1 MRFSSSVVAA
11 GLICALS
18 TCLAAHTQVRP
29 QATGIVHTVEA
40 DIAYEQFGQD
50 SGHTPTIIVNGGPG
64 FSHTYMYL
72 TDVFTRKFA
81 HDRTVTFYDQRG
93 IGNSKL
99 LFASAPQGMPAQI
112 ADLEALR
119 AKLRYDKIDLIGHS
133 WGGEIAMAYA
143 AAYPQHIQHLV
154 LVDSAAPKFGQTL
167 FLFDQVFPDE
177 LAQDEQLAKSTH
189 SEPEAGLHPELPSTV
204 NRLTSGRSHDGLM
217 LRRYLARDF
226 YSQERFQ
233 ELTGDLSNEQIGEI
247 MNNDVNKAVVDAV
260 EAVDLNDSIKK
271 LRVPT
276 LVMWGRFDI
285 NVAVLTGW
293 KISQAIPGSK
303 IVIYSKSGHF
313 PFYEEESPFLRDL
326 NQFLSEP
333 RGVAVSTVVSEQ

>member
-1 MRFSSSVVAA
+1 MRFSSSVAESSSV
-11 GLICALS
+11 LP
-18 TCLAAHTQVRP
+18 TRLADAQVTPRV
-29 QATGIVHTVEA
+29 TGIVHTAET

-50 SGHTPTIIVNGGPG
+50 DGHTPSIIVNGGPG

-93 IGNSKL
+93 VGNSRL
-99 LFASAPQGMPAQI
+99 VVASAPQGMPTQV

-119 AKLRYDKIDLIGHS
+119 VKLRHDKIDLIGHS
-133 WGGEIAMAYA
+133 WGGQIAMAYA
-143 AAYPQHIQHLV
+143 AAYPQHVQHLV
-154 LVDSAAPKFGQTL
+154 LVDSAAPKFSQTL
-167 FLFDQVFPDE
+167 FLFDQVFPDQ
-177 LAQDEQLAKSTH
+177 LAQDEQFAISTN
-189 SEPEAGLHPELPSTV
+189 SEPETGLQSELPSTV
-204 NRLTSGRSHDGLM
+204 NRLILGRSQAGVM

-226 YSQERFQ
+226 YSEERFQ
-233 ELTGDLSNEQIGEI
+233 ELIGDLSNEQIGEI
-247 MNNDVNKAVVDAV
+247 INNDVSKAVVDAV
-260 EAVDLNDSIKK
+260 ASVDLTDSIKK
-271 LRVPT
+271 LNVPT

-293 KISQAIPGSK
+293 KISQAIPGAK
-303 IVIYSKSGHF
+303 MVIYSKSGHF

-333 RGVAVSTVVSEQ
+333 RGVAVSAVVSEQ